1 MKLNKHQ
8 PIGVFDSG
16 IGGLTVANAISTLLP
31 NEQLIYFGD
40 TAHLPYGDKSARSI
54 KQYSYI
60 ISDFLIEKGCKAV
73 VIACNSASA
82 VSYLFLRELY
92 KDDVHVFGVIRPV
105 VRAVI
110 QDDSLKRIGIIGTQ
124 ATVQSGIYENL
135 FRNEKPELEIISLAT
150 PLLAPMIEEGFYND
164 SNMDSILKHYLH
176 RKEFDNIDALIL
188 ACTHYP
194 LIKDKI
200 KQQLPPHVKIFDN
213 TTYVAREVQLELERL
228 YLLNDKPGAEHE
240 FYVSDYTESFE
251 KSTQIFYGKQIKLQQ
266 SNIWRNAL

>member
-1 MKLNKHQ
+1 MKLNKYQ

-16 IGGLTVANAISTLLP
+16 IGGLTVANAISKLLP
-31 NEQLIYFGD
+31 NEKLIYFGD

-92 KDDVHVFGVIRPV
+92 KDDIHVFGVIRPV

-110 QDDSLKRIGIIGTQ
+110 QDESLKKIGIIGTQ
-124 ATVQSGIYENL
+124 ATVQSGIYETL
-135 FRNEKPELEIISLAT
+135 FKQEKPDLQIISLAT
-150 PLLAPMIEEGFYND
+150 PLLAPMIEAGFATNQTID
-164 SNMDSILKHYLH
+164 GVLKYYLD
-176 RKEFDNIDALIL
+176 RKDFENIDALIL

-200 KQQLPPHVKIFDN
+200 AAILPPNVKIFDN
-213 TTYVAREVQLELERL
+213 TTFVAREVQLELERL
-228 YLLNDKPGAEHE
+228 YLLSDKKNGEHE
-240 FYVSDYTESFE
+240 FFVSDYTENFE
-251 KSTQIFYGKQIKLQQ
+251 QTTQIFYGEQIKLELA
-266 SNIWRNAL
+266 NIWKNN